1 MKYEKC
7 YVYYATENY
16 FEIVNKSIKSV
27 RKYSNL
33 PIYLYLLNS
42 DLKSE
47 IENVFTIKWECE
59 IVLNDKMYEKF
70 EDNNFYIER
79 RNKEIY
85 KLLIQRPLIVKHCLE
100 NFSNKVCYIDS
111 DSISTPYIDTIF
123 NHHNNE
129 VNYPY
134 FTLGVYDYL

>member
-16 FEIVNKSIKSV
+16 FEVVKKSIESV
-27 RKYSNL
+27 RKYSDL

-42 DLKSE
+42 DLKCE
-47 IENVFTIKWECE
+47 IENVFTIKWECD
-59 IVLNDKMYEKF
+59 ITLNDEMYEKF

-85 KLLIQRPLIVKHCLE
+85 KLLIQRPLKLFKNGLLCR
-100 NFSNKVCYIDS
+100 
-111 DSISTPYIDTIF
+111 
-123 NHHNNE
+123 
-129 VNYPY
+129 
-134 FTLGVYDYL
+134 